1 MLTTNADVLEP
12 KVTSGRL
19 VRASL
24 RRSRAVLSTI
34 LGNRWS
40 LLVLDEACRGTT
52 RFNQFQERLG
62 IAPKSLSR
70 CLHAL
75 VNLGML
81 SRHAYSNS
89 PPRWEYLL
97 TEEGEKISPAI
108 ASLSAWGDQHMA
120 AGHLMDQPRA

>member
-1 MLTTNADVLEP
+1 
-12 KVTSGRL
+12 
-19 VRASL
+19 
-24 RRSRAVLSTI
+24 
-34 LGNRWS
+34 

-52 RFNQFQERLG
+52 RFSQFQERLG

-97 TEEGEKISPAI
+97 TEEGEKIRPAI

-120 AGHLMDQPRA
+120 TGHLMDRPRA